1 MKRIPRLRRPSGLL
15 ISTTYSPIA
24 PLVGQCTPASQT
36 ISNSHRRPIPTTLQR
51 SSSLRFYSTD
61 KQPITQSQSP
71 TPIVEEVPK
80 EEVEVASL
88 AEEEVYEPESFTP
101 TQWQTYVPPPRR
113 SYAERLDDISD
124 PTYVPALTADGLE
137 SVGGLRNWWDKPG
150 NWTADFVGFKPLNS
164 VLDPAVLE
172 TSVRRAVIEAF
183 ALKQAGRE
191 DELVKAWPIA
201 GEDELHRLLSVEIS
215 VAPDGAVSLTGDVSA
230 VLDSLVQKSESTVSE
245 ESVGESTSVPVPSA
259 EQAQKY
265 KGAWG
270 HGWKAVSLSDPRIKF
285 AITKRIFQLTG
296 HLVHDHQLSSI
307 TDVRSLIHTVQKPP
321 KPKTLTEEIQE
332 RRQDLV
338 QIPNV
343 SFATKRITRGDREK
357 AVGRF
362 KLIEEELKKRDLP
375 LVGHGFVS
383 KNKEMSRFRGG
394 V

>member
-1 MKRIPRLRRPSGLL
+1 MRRISRLRRPSGLP
-15 ISTTYSPIA
+15 ISTPCSPIA
-24 PLVGQCTPASQT
+24 PLPSTHDHTTTPE
-36 ISNSHRRPIPTTLQR
+36 
-51 SSSLRFYSTD
+51 
-61 KQPITQSQSP
+61 
-71 TPIVEEVPK
+71 VEQVPK
-80 EEVEVASL
+80 EEAAQL
-88 AEEEVYEPESFTP
+88 AEEEIYELESPTP
-101 TQWQTYVPPPRR
+101 TQWQTYVPPPQR

-124 PTYVPALTADGLE
+124 ATYVPALTADGLE
-137 SVGGLRNWWDKPG
+137 TVGGLRNWWDRPEH
-150 NWTADFVGFKPLNS
+150 WLVDFIGFKPLNS

-201 GEDELHRLLSVEIS
+201 GEDELSRLLSVEIN

-230 VLDSLVQKSESTVSE
+230 VLDSLAQKSEPTMAD
-245 ESVGESTSVPVPSA
+245 ESVVGSTSVPVPST
-259 EQAQKY
+259 EEAQKY
-265 KGAWG
+265 KSAWG

-285 AITKRIFQLTG
+285 AVSLALYEFLYLLNLKTNAVLQVTKRVFQLTG
-296 HLVHDHQLSSI
+296 QLVHDHQLSSI
-307 TDVRSLIHTVQKPP
+307 TDIRSLLHAVQKPP

-375 LVGHGFVS
+375 LEGHGFVR
-383 KNKEMSRFRGG
+383 KNTEISRFKGG